1 MKIIRR
7 SRALIH
13 HAQELETL
21 CIANSKKGLNR
32 NMAQPIPLEVPPRD
46 PRQELRAKLERA
58 PEEHA
63 EAILDAY
70 ELIQELHDRGVLDLL
85 RGMLGA
91 RDQLMDTV
99 TAAIDTPEAIR
110 AIRNFILLT
119 KFFGS
124 IHPDVLS
131 SLVRTVME
139 NADREKAHRAP
150 GLMQLLRRLHSEDS
164 RHGLVVALDLLEAVG
179 RGL

>member
-1 MKIIRR
+1 
-7 SRALIH
+7 
-13 HAQELETL
+13 
-21 CIANSKKGLNR
+21 
-32 NMAQPIPLEVPPRD
+32 MAQPIPLEVPPRN
-46 PRQELRAKLERA
+46 PREELRARLERA

-70 ELIQELHDRGVLDLL
+70 ELLQELHEHGVLDLL
-85 RGMLGA
+85 RGLVGA
-91 RDQLMDTV
+91 GDRLADTV
-99 TAAIDTPEAIR
+99 AAALDTPEAIR

-131 SLVRTVME
+131 SLVQTVTE
-139 NADREKAHRAP
+139 NTDKERAHRAP
-150 GLMQLLRRLHSEDS
+150 GLLQLLRRLRSEDS
-164 RHGLVVALDLLEAVG
+164 RHGLAVALDLLDAVG